1 MIRPGEIQQVARKA
15 SVRDTQIEKDYIL
28 SWILYGM
35 SKHDR
40 LSKILAFKGGT
51 ALKKVYFEEYRYSED
66 LDFTLLEDG
75 ISNEEIFADYR
86 EVFDWV
92 KREANIIL
100 RLAEDAEHESGS
112 INFYIAYTGPLGGG
126 GINKKVKVDITRKEV
141 LEFPPI
147 LKPVFIHYS
156 DLKDFDVL
164 CYPLEE
170 ILIEKM
176 CALMGRTQPR
186 DLYDFWYLLEY
197 DKMDITCNWPEFERK
212 AKNKGLLP
220 SAFKEKVQAKMNSFK
235 GRWKGSLSS
244 QIRNLPDF
252 ELVVREVNKH
262 LRKINP
268 SRS

>member
-75 ISNEEIFADYR
+75 ISNEQIFADYR

-92 KREANIIL
+92 KREANITL
-100 RLAEDAEHESGS
+100 QLANDAEHESGS
-112 INFYIAYTGPLGGG
+112 INFYIAYGGPLGGG
-126 GINKKVKVDITRKEV
+126 RLNNKVKVDITRKEIM
-141 LEFPPI
+141 EFPPI

-156 DLKDFDVL
+156 DLKGFDVL

-186 DLYDFWYLLEY
+186 DLYDFWYLVEF
-197 DKMDITCNWPEFERK
+197 DKMDITHSWPEFERK
-212 AKNKGLLP
+212 AKNKGHLP
-220 SAFKEKVQAKMNSFK
+220 SAFKEKIQAKMKSFK
-235 GRWKGSLSS
+235 GRWQGSLSS
-244 QIRNLPDF
+244 QIRDLPDF

-262 LRKINP
+262 LRKISP
-268 SRS
+268 SGL